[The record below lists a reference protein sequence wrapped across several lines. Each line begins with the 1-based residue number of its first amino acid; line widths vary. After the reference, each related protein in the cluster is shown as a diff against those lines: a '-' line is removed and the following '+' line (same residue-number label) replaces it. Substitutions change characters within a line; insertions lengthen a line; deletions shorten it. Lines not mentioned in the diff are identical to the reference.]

1 MNYKKKLLMITSLS
15 LFYKFLKSKSQI
27 KLMEINNNSNLE
39 NNRKLFNDISSFS
52 YSNQRP
58 KLLIINSEIPG
69 NQIINYPF
77 LPNDLE
83 IYDFNCNNQKNSNS
97 LLNIM
102 KYYSNNIDNSN
113 KKFDFS
119 VPNLN
124 IAISPY
130 GDIKKINY
138 HSLIK
143 EDKELPIFERL
154 NILTKKENILNM
166 KERDFI
172 LLYCS
177 NEEKNKISYSLNE
190 FVIFRYMFRK
200 MIKNLNVNFYVKI
213 PNYYIDELNNLENN
227 NKIYIV
233 QRTNS
238 INQNEKL
245 INLKDKKII
254 IDNQEFSFID
264 ITDDIL
270 NEINNYK
277 KSFMKILINKG
288 NFFYYIYEKLTP
300 KNLMEMLNLFF
311 PKNGYYSIICNLFYP
326 EHKNQIIKFIS
337 EYKNNLN
344 IIENNN
350 SIILNDHY
358 NNKYEKIQIYQG
370 FKKKYFDLTKYSLKD
385 VEIKEEIPFYKKRVM
400 KKKIID
406 INNLKWF
413 QDKDITFDKNSYFS
427 SYKF

>member
-83 IYDFNCNNQKNSNS
+83 IYDFNCNNQKISNS

-102 KYYSNNIDNSN
+102 KYYSNNIYNSN

-400 KKKIID
+400 KKK
-406 INNLKWF
+406 NH
-413 QDKDITFDKNSYFS
+413 
-427 SYKF
+427 

>member
-102 KYYSNNIDNSN
+102 KYYSNNIYNSN

-358 NNKYEKIQIYQG
+358 NNKYEKIQIYQS

>member
-83 IYDFNCNNQKNSNS
+83 IYDFNCNNQKISNS

-102 KYYSNNIDNSN
+102 KYYSNNIYNSN

-358 NNKYEKIQIYQG
+358 NNKFEKIQIYQG

-385 VEIKEEIPFYKKRVM
+385 VEIKEKIPFYKKRVM